1 MHYSLRNERWCRK
14 NTPSRDGSIPLSES
28 TRKVIGVC
36 SGAETHPPR
45 KFCGNL
51 LCGCCVI
58 LPTNQPPM
66 ETGANTTSSAQ
77 IIKVSLIGIKHD
89 SNRTHG
95 QSDEKMCWTRLLNEH
110 QRRWEDS
117 GSEKKQTT
125 KTNNLLLAGGG
136 RKLSIRKDCPHKS
149 SFGKTHSGKCY
160 AKRLMIYMTDYETRQ
175 LFGIHNGEIKKINKK
190 ITFSL
195 IVKLSSKVEPRLKV
209 GLLPWKFL

>member
-36 SGAETHPPR
+36 SEAETHPPR

-58 LPTNQPPM
+58 LSTNQPTNQPTDPPM

-95 QSDEKMCWTRLLNEH
+95 QSDENICWTRLLNEH

-117 GSEKKQTT
+117 GSGKKNPNKNEQSS
-125 KTNNLLLAGGG
+125 
-136 RKLSIRKDCPHKS
+136 LSGWRPQIVNQEGLPSQIFIWKN
-149 SFGKTHSGKCY
+149 SFREMLC
-160 AKRLMIYMTDYETRQ
+160 
-175 LFGIHNGEIKKINKK
+175 
-190 ITFSL
+190 
-195 IVKLSSKVEPRLKV
+195 
-209 GLLPWKFL
+209 